1 MIRVLIAEDQA
12 MFRTAIRRLLELE
25 TDIKVVA
32 EVARGDHVVEAARR
46 SEAEVALVDIE
57 MPGIDGLTVV
67 AELRLALPSCRAVVV
82 TTFGRPGFLQRAM
95 AAGAAG
101 FISKDASPEVLAET
115 IRRAAAG
122 EKVVDPGLAATAMRI
137 GASPL
142 SGREREVLAATTS
155 GATVAEIAR
164 TLHLSEGSVRNRI
177 SGAISKLGARNRA
190 DAVRIASES
199 GWL

>member
-25 TDIKVVA
+25 GDLQIVA
-32 EVARGDHVVEAARR
+32 EVSGGDEVLESARR
-46 SEAEVALVDIE
+46 SGAAVALVDIE
-57 MPGIDGLTVV
+57 LPGRDGLAAV
-67 AELRLALPSCRAVVV
+67 ADLTRELPSCRALVV

-101 FISKDASPEVLAET
+101 FISKDASPEMLAEA
-115 IRRAAAG
+115 IRRVAAG
-122 EKVVDPGLAATAMRI
+122 DKVVDAGLAATAIRL
-137 GASPL
+137 GPSPL

-164 TLHLSEGSVRNRI
+164 TLHLSDGSVRNRI
-177 SGAISKLGARNRA
+177 SAAISKLGARNRA

>member
-1 MIRVLIAEDQA
+1 MIRILLAEDQA
-12 MFRTAIRRLLELE
+12 MFRSAIRRLLEL
-25 TDIKVVA
+25 DSDLLVVA
-32 EVARGDHVVEAARR
+32 EVARGDAVVEAALN
-46 SEAEVALVDIE
+46 AHPDVALVDIE
-57 MPGIDGLTVV
+57 MPGMDGLSVV
-67 AELRLALPSCRAVVV
+67 QALRHALPSCQAVVL

-101 FISKDASPEVLAET
+101 FISKDATPEVLAGA

-137 GASPL
+137 GPSPL

-155 GATVAEIAR
+155 GATVTEIAR

-177 SGAISKLGARNRA
+177 SSAISKLGARNRA

>member
-25 TDIKVVA
+25 ADLQVVA
-32 EVARGDHVVEAARR
+32 EVSRGDEVLEAARR
-46 SEAEVALVDIE
+46 SAAGVALVDIE
-57 MPGIDGLTVV
+57 LPGRDGLSAV
-67 AELRLALPSCRAVVV
+67 ADLTRELPSCRALVV

-101 FISKDASPEVLAET
+101 FISKDASPEVLAGA

-122 EKVVDPGLAATAMRI
+122 DKVVDAGLAATAIRL
-137 GASPL
+137 GPSPL
-142 SGREREVLAATTS
+142 SAREREVLAATTS